1 MIFGKQQLV
10 FNSAKNKYDN
20 AEDNNDKNIMN
31 INEDIN
37 SYNGS
42 DSGDTGFSTAQISKD
57 SNNSN
62 SVQNYIKT
70 PFSGFLEENKKPDEK
85 KVYKNGDSDDLL
97 TLQIKYA
104 LSNISEKYF
113 DIDNNLKLVRTPMCD
128 YYLNGINVNRN
139 IMNNI
144 EKKNK
149 NNRFSNYNYYNK
161 FNVQK

>member
-1 MIFGKQQLV
+1 L
-10 FNSAKNKYDN
+10 
-20 AEDNNDKNIMN
+20 N

-42 DSGDTGFSTAQISKD
+42 DSGDTGFSTARYSKDSKD

-62 SVQNYIKT
+62 NAQNNIKI
-70 PFSGFLEENKKPDEK
+70 PFIGFLGENKKPDEK
-85 KVYKNGDSDDLL
+85 KIYTNGDNDDLL

-113 DIDNNLKLVRTPMCD
+113 DSNLNLIGSPICD

-139 IMNNI
+139 IVNNI
-144 EKKNK
+144 EKK

-161 FNVQK
+161 FNIQK

>member
-1 MIFGKQQLV
+1 
-10 FNSAKNKYDN
+10 
-20 AEDNNDKNIMN
+20 MN

-42 DSGDTGFSTAQISKD
+42 DSADTGISTTRYSKD

-62 SVQNYIKT
+62 NAQNNIKT
-70 PFSGFLEENKKPDEK
+70 PFIGFLGENKKPDEK
-85 KVYKNGDSDDLL
+85 KIYKNWDNDDLL

-113 DIDNNLKLVRTPMCD
+113 DNNLNLINSPICG
-128 YYLNGINVNRN
+128 YYLNGMNVNRN

-144 EKKNK
+144 EKKIK
-149 NNRFSNYNYYNK
+149 NNRCNKYNYYNK
-161 FNVQK
+161 FNA